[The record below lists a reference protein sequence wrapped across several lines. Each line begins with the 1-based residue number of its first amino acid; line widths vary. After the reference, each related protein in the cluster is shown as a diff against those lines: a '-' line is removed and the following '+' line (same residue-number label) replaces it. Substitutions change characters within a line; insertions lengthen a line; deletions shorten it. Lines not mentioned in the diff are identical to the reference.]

1 MDDTAPHIVT
11 PSDNCSWQIK
21 FFLINR
27 LHSSKSVATLLVAS
41 CRQVLQRSHALRR
54 GLSIHARGMCHYDT
68 PPSHST
74 TDRLFHPIRILPGES
89 LPTTAT
95 SRGWC
100 GTLQRVAY
108 GHREAIG
115 SILVA

>member
-21 FFLINR
+21 NFLINR

-54 GLSIHARGMCHYDT
+54 GLSIYARGCAIMAH
-68 PPSHST
+68 PP
-74 TDRLFHPIRILPGES
+74 RIAPLDGYFTLSGFCRAKASQLLPRPVVGAELCS
-89 LPTTAT
+89 AWHTAT
-95 SRGWC
+95 ARPS
-100 GTLQRVAY
+100 VA
-108 GHREAIG
+108 
-115 SILVA
+115 SW